1 MSAPVLF
8 VGLPVFAALII
19 YLFRR
24 SPRLSAVLAAAL
36 SLLLAICARTLL
48 LDEPINLLGGLII
61 RSSSVI
67 LGRTFAVEPI
77 NRLGLVFIFAQAAG
91 LFLSALLVQPGRFY
105 LSGGMAILGLLAAA
119 LFVQPFLFAA
129 LFLELA
135 AALAVFML
143 VSESGETPQAT
154 RGALRFLVCMT
165 LGLPLI
171 LVTGWLLEAGAA
183 SPGDESFTLQAVV
196 LLNLGFA
203 VLLAVL
209 PFHSWLPI
217 VAEQAPPLATAFVL
231 TVMQFASVFLL
242 LTFLNAYEWLGQNPA
257 VYRALTLVGGAMVF
271 AGALFAFGQRN
282 FGRSLGYAIMVDI
295 GAILL
300 AVGLGTQAGVAAALA
315 ALVLRGLALI
325 FWAVGLTHLRRVAGG
340 DDFDSLR
347 GLGRRHP
354 LAVAGVIL
362 GFLSLVGFPSTAGFP
377 ARWSLLIL
385 LAQIHPTAAILLW
398 LGMVSISL
406 VCARGLM
413 ALLTPMESQTETVNA
428 EAPAFS
434 LKRLASL
441 SVYGLSL
448 ALLFS
453 LGFFP
458 QWLLQPAA
466 QAASTFLH
474 LGQ

>member
-1 MSAPVLF
+1 MSAPFLF
-8 VGLPVFAALII
+8 IGLPVFSALII

-24 SPRLSAVLAAAL
+24 SPRLGIVLAACL
-36 SLLLAICARTLL
+36 CLLLAVCARSLL
-48 LDEPINLLGGLII
+48 LDERLNLLGGAII
-61 RSSSVI
+61 KSSSVV

-77 NRLGLVFIFAQAAG
+77 NRLGLIFIFAQAAG
-91 LFLSALLVQPGRFY
+91 LFLALLLVEPGRFY
-105 LSGGMAILGLLAAA
+105 LSSGMAILGLLAAA

-135 AALAVFML
+135 AAVAVFML
-143 VSESGETPQAT
+143 AGETPPAT
-154 RGALRFLVCMT
+154 RGALRFLVFMT

-183 SPGDESFTLQAVV
+183 GPGDESFIRQAVV
-196 LLNLGFA
+196 LLSVGFA

-217 VAEQAPPLATAFVL
+217 VAEHAPPLATAFVL
-231 TVMQFASVFLL
+231 TVMQFASTFLL

-257 VYRALTLVGGAMVF
+257 VYRALTLAGGAMVL

-300 AVGLGTQAGVAAALA
+300 AVGLGTHVGVAAALA
-315 ALVLRGLALI
+315 SLALRGLALTL
-325 FWAVGLTHLRRVAGG
+325 WGVGLTHLRREAGG

-347 GLGRRHP
+347 GLGRRYP
-354 LAVAGVIL
+354 LASACVIL
-362 GFLSLVGFPSTAGFP
+362 GLLSLVGFPLTAGFP
-377 ARWSLLIL
+377 ARWSLLSL

-413 ALLTPMESQTETVNA
+413 ALLMPVEGQTEA
-428 EAPAFS
+428 LSAAAPAFS

-441 SVYGLSL
+441 SAYSLSL
-448 ALLFS
+448 ALIIG

-458 QWLLQPAA
+458 QWLLHPAA
-466 QAASTFLH
+466 QAAAIFLH
-474 LGQ
+474 LGR